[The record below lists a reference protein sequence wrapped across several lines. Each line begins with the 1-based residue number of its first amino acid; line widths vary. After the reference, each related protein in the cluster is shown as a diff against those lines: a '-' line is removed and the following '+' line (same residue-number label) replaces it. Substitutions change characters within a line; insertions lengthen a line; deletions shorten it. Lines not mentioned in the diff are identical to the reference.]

1 MAALPVYAG
10 GYSDMVAQRG
20 EGVAKQS
27 AKQSAKKDAPKV
39 RPAREAMA
47 KLSFSDQHALN
58 TLPARIEAQNREIA
72 ELEEELSDPGLYGRD
87 PARFA
92 ELSARLAEVE
102 ATRDA
107 NEELW
112 LALEM
117 KREAL
122 EGA

>member
-1 MAALPVYAG
+1 
-10 GYSDMVAQRG
+10 MV
-20 EGVAKQS
+20 
-27 AKQSAKKDAPKV
+27 
-39 RPAREAMA
+39 
-47 KLSFSDQHALN
+47 KLSFSDQHQLN

-72 ELEEELSDPGLYGRD
+72 ELKEELSDPGLYGRD

-92 ELSARLAEVE
+92 KLSARLAEVE

>member
-1 MAALPVYAG
+1 M
-10 GYSDMVAQRG
+10 
-20 EGVAKQS
+20 AKQA
-27 AKQSAKKDAPKV
+27 AKPGVKKDVPKA
-39 RPAREAMA
+39 RPAREAMV
-47 KLSFSDQHALN
+47 KLSFSDQHQLN

-72 ELEEELSDPGLYGRD
+72 ELKEELSDPGLYGRD
-87 PARFA
+87 PARFTK
-92 ELSARLAEVE
+92 LSGRLVEVE

-122 EGA
+122 ESP